1 MKKLSMILTAGFL
14 SFAGFVYAGDQYLIN
29 IEVPAAGSSVS
40 ITNNYGKVINIVS
53 GLSGFSGVTP
63 VANNVVGKV
72 TRTAGSTTADLAVFA
87 SGTTTNVSTSFK
99 VNDALAIDPGEIV
112 VITNLAA
119 SATVLSLTIE
129 PTK

>member
-1 MKKLSMILTAGFL
+1 MQKFYDLSAKIDNITSKYQKMLDKDLKNLPKDQEKL
-14 SFAGFVYAGDQYLIN
+14 VGD
-29 IEVPAAGSSVS
+29 IEKTIQKLDIQTVR
-40 ITNNYGKVINIVS
+40 
-53 GLSGFSGVTP
+53 
-63 VANNVVGKV
+63 ANNVVGKV